1 MIRED
6 NLLSRHILRAAA
18 GGDPLSDH
26 LISLDSFEHIAN
38 FLANAL
44 SVRIVWGN
52 HCREAIPFFDEF
64 TTKFVDIFEGKSL
77 LLLALGHDACCFS

>member
-1 MIRED
+1 
-6 NLLSRHILRAAA
+6 LSRHAAA

-44 SVRIVWGN
+44 SVRIVQGN
-52 HCREAIPFFDEF
+52 HCREATPFFDEF
-64 TTKFVDIFEGKSL
+64 ITKFVDTFEEKSL
-77 LLLALGHDACCFS
+77 LLLLTLGHDACCFIRLWENLS